1 MKPIFLGGKKRAP
14 YMRAALRIR
23 DLELSNTTLQLEH
36 GSAGGHVPDEGG
48 DGSGPA
54 AQDLHRGR
62 LRPQVH
68 ARHLARAAPL
78 GGGAQR
84 ETSTKLPEKNC
95 YLLAFERLH
104 FIG

>member
-1 MKPIFLGGKKRAP
+1 MKPIFFGGKKRAP
-14 YMRAALRIR
+14 YIMRAALRIR

-68 ARHLARAAPL
+68 ARHLAGTAPL
-78 GGGAQR
+78 GGAQR
-84 ETSTKLPEKNC
+84 ETTTKLPEKC
-95 YLLAFERLH
+95 CLWELVQ
-104 FIG
+104 